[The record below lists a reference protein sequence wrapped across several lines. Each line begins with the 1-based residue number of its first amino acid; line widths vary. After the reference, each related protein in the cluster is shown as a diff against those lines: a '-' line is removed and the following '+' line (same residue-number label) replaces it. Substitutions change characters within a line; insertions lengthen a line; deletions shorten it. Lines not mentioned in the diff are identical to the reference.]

1 MSLKEVV
8 KRLLRPYSDHW
19 VYTAR
24 RGLAKGM
31 RLKGGLQFVPS
42 LRTSKKEQH
51 FLNCGFEWEGK
62 TIYDVG
68 ANWGITTLFFASRVG
83 PRGTVY
89 AFEPVPDLLEK
100 VNDNVR
106 LNNMVN
112 VTTFPYALGD
122 YDGSSELVFFP
133 EATGISTMDP
143 EFMIRNLKKH
153 RGVKCHVVVRKLDS
167 IVQELSLK
175 PPDLIK
181 IDVEGFELQVLR
193 GAEHLLSTHLPVLIL
208 EVHGA
213 TALIMAENK
222 SKVFSFLNALGYR
235 IFDALNGF
243 IEIAQEQASSTV
255 GNMWHCVAR
264 DEQYRMLI

>member
-1 MSLKEVV
+1 MSLKGLV
-8 KRLLRPYSDHW
+8 KRVLRPYSDQW
-19 VYTAR
+19 VYIAR

-31 RLKGGLQFVPS
+31 RLKGGFQFVPS
-42 LRTSKKEQH
+42 LRVSKEEQH
-51 FLNCGFEWEGK
+51 FLKCGFEWEGK

-83 PRGTVY
+83 PRGMVY
-89 AFEPVPDLLEK
+89 AFEPVPNLFEK

-106 LNNMVN
+106 LNNMEN
-112 VTTFPYALGD
+112 VIAFPYALGD
-122 YDGSSELVFFP
+122 YDGSNELVFFP

-143 EFMIRNLKKH
+143 QFIKRNLEKY
-153 RGVKCHVVVRKLDS
+153 RGVTCQVVVRKLDS
-167 IVQELSLK
+167 LVQELSLK

-181 IDVEGFELQVLR
+181 IDVEGFELGVLR
-193 GAEHLLSTHLPVLIL
+193 GAKDVLFSHLPVLIL

-213 TALIMAENK
+213 TPQIMAENK
-222 SKVFSFLNALGYR
+222 SKVFDFLTPMGYR

-243 IEIAQEQASSTV
+243 IEIKQEQACFTL

-264 DEQYRMLI
+264 DEQYRKLI